1 MFRAYKFVLQPT
13 VAQTRRL
20 ESLLAVQCELYN
32 AALEERRG
40 AWRWERR
47 RVTRFEQFAQ
57 LAGLREVRP
66 EVMAFGVCV
75 ARGTLTR
82 LDLAFTAFFRR
93 HKAGQKPGYPRFR
106 SRSRFDSVS
115 WPDRSGWGL
124 DVERRRFYVQGVGH
138 IKVRVYRKMQG
149 IAKTATLRREGR
161 RWVCVIFCAE
171 VPAAPLAPTGRSV
184 GVDVGVANLVA
195 TSDGAFFSNPRP
207 GRNLAARV
215 AGAQRAV
222 ARKRRGS
229 NRRRQAVARLARLRR
244 QEANVRRDW
253 SHQVSRSLVDRYD
266 LIAHEELAI
275 ANMVRSARGTIAE
288 PGTNVAAKAGLN
300 RSIHDAGWATLLRF
314 MTYKAESAGRDV
326 IAVRAAY
333 TSQTCSACGHVAK
346 ENRPSQAVFRCQACG
361 HTTHADTNAAVNIHR
376 AGLAQRRRT
385 GREANQQP
393 A

>member
-40 AWRWERR
+40 AWRREGR
-47 RVTRFEQFAQ
+47 RVTRFEQFAE

-66 EVMAFGVCV
+66 DVMIFGVCV

-93 HKAGQKPGYPRFR
+93 VKAGQKPGYPRFR

-115 WPDRSGWGL
+115 WPDRSGWAL
-124 DVERRRFYVQGVGH
+124 DAERRRLRVQGVGQ
-138 IKVRVYRKMQG
+138 IKVRLHRDMQG
-149 IAKTATLRREGR
+149 IPQTATLRREGR

-171 VPAAPLAPTGRSV
+171 VAAAPLAPTGRAV
-184 GVDVGVANLVA
+184 GVDVGLANLVA
-195 TSDGAFFSNPRP
+195 TSDSEFVPNLQP
-207 GRNLAARV
+207 GRVLAARV

-229 NRRRQAVARLARLRR
+229 ARRRKAVARLAELRR
-244 QEANVRRDW
+244 HEANIRRDVA
-253 SHQVSRSLVDRYD
+253 HQVSRALINRYD

-275 ANMVRSARGTIAE
+275 ANMVRTARGTIAE

-300 RSIHDAGWATLLRF
+300 RSINDAGWATLLRF
-314 MTYKAESAGRDV
+314 ISYKAESAGRDV

-333 TSQTCSACGHVAK
+333 TSQTCSSCGHIAK

-361 HTTHADTNAAVNIHR
+361 HTTHADTNAAVNILR
-376 AGLAQRRRT
+376 AGLAQRRCP